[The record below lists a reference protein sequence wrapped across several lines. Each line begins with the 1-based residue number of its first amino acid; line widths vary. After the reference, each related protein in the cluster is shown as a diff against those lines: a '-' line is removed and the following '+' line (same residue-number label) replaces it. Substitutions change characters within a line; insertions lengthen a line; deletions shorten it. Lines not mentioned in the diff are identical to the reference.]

1 MQMRPVNEVSWLP
14 PPPSRSRRLR
24 WIAPP
29 VLLLLLLSAGY
40 IAWWLYAA
48 SEFRERTLA
57 WIEDRRA
64 DGWRMDYTDVTRR
77 GFPLKLGLR
86 FDKPVVAAP
95 DAAWQWNAS
104 RVLLSL
110 PLFDAESV
118 RLAIK
123 GDQAVEFASAS
134 APSAKPLRYSG
145 GAEKFAFDLV
155 PGGWMPNGH
164 LSVRELAMTGEGPGE
179 SLALPRLDL
188 VSRGDPAAATDPSV
202 SSYAV
207 ELNASGVRFPEYLN
221 LPLCREIA
229 HLALDAQLLGGLDA
243 GPWPDALTKWRDDGG
258 AVEATRLVV
267 ACGRLAIE
275 GDGTFALDPAGQPI
289 GAMTARIRGYEAA
302 LDGLTA
308 DKVIPA
314 HTAAT
319 AKILL
324 RAMARSGS
332 EGVPT
337 LTAPLSVQDRTV
349 SVGPV
354 ALFKLGAVHWLNRD
368 GKTR

>member
-14 PPPSRSRRLR
+14 SPPSRSRRLR

-95 DAAWQWNAS
+95 DAAWRWSAS
-104 RVLLSL
+104 RVLLSM

-134 APSAKPLRYSG
+134 APSAKRLRYSG
-145 GAEKFAFDLV
+145 RAEKFAFDLV
-155 PGGWMPNGH
+155 PGGWMPNGR
-164 LSVRELAMTGEGPGE
+164 LSIRELAMTGEGSGE

-202 SSYAV
+202 ASYAV
-207 ELNASGVRFPEYLN
+207 ELSASEVRLPEYLT

-243 GPWPDALTKWRDDGG
+243 GPWPEALAKWRDDGG
-258 AVEATRLVV
+258 AVEATRLVL
-267 ACGRLAIE
+267 ACGGLTIDGE
-275 GDGTFALDPAGQPI
+275 GTFALDRAGQPI

-354 ALFKLGAVHWLNRD
+354 ALFKLGAVHWLNGD

>member
-29 VLLLLLLSAGY
+29 VLLLLLSVGY

-48 SEFRERTLA
+48 SEFRQRTLA

-95 DAAWQWNAS
+95 DAAWRWSAS
-104 RVLLSL
+104 RVLLSM
-110 PLFDAESV
+110 PVFGGRSV

-123 GDQAVEFASAS
+123 GDQAIEFVGPSVA
-134 APSAKPLRYSG
+134 SAKPRRYSG
-145 GAEKFAFDLV
+145 RAEKFAFDLL
-155 PGGWMPNGH
+155 PGGWMPNGRLSIRH
-164 LSVRELAMTGEGPGE
+164 LTMTGEGPGE

-188 VSRGDPAAATDPSV
+188 VSRGDPAAATDPTV
-202 SSYAV
+202 STYAV
-207 ELNASGVRFPEYLN
+207 QLSAHDMRLPEYLT
-221 LPLCREIA
+221 LPLCGEIA
-229 HLALDAQLLGGLDA
+229 HLALDAKLLGGLDPK
-243 GPWPDALTKWRDDGG
+243 PWPDALAKLRDEGG
-258 AVEATRLVV
+258 AIEATRLVL
-267 ACGRLAIE
+267 ACGRLTVNGE
-275 GDGTFALDPAGQPI
+275 GTFALDPAGQPI
-289 GAMTARIRGYEAA
+289 GAMTARIQGYEAA
-302 LDGLTA
+302 LDELAA
-308 DKVIPA
+308 DKAIPA
-314 HTAAT
+314 HTAAA

-324 RAMARSGS
+324 RAMARSGG
-332 EGVPT
+332 EGVPV
-337 LTAPLSVQDRTV
+337 LSAPVSIQDRTM

-354 ALFKLGAVHWLNRD
+354 ALLKVGAIGWLNGG